1 MLFSFYSQHVLSYA
15 VHVLND
21 ERNSHDPASWSEAHR
36 LTIIKDDND
45 DCSKHEMY
53 VNHHQIRHPNFQ
65 YDCTKSTLTW
75 QQGSGDNFHAGNVF
89 FSGDATIGRGSMQV
103 GEHHTAVK
111 LTYLNPHYR
120 VSLSTNAGAALI
132 NNKLTWDT
140 DSDAWKNAEWVDS
153 GLIWSYALKEIKIV
167 GQVINY
173 TEVTFEDPKA
183 EDKTS
188 WVCDDSGGA
197 TFNDQCTTTLDKN
210 GRFVFTANDGVIPP
224 TYSRPTALDG
234 IKSVSPYQMAFDFDE
249 LAYNITGGA
258 MLVDQKD
265 ETGQVLAMKGVY
277 DQDPSIVG
285 NYVVSHDGVPRAQ
298 FGVSHGK
305 LVIRNQRIESSS
317 VKGSTLQWSNVPE
330 DLASEAG
337 LPTGGVMMFS
347 NRGQSASVQGEQKW
361 LAVHRF
367 VSPHIAVAASNL
379 NIYTLVNMD
388 PHEKKN
394 NDIEDIVQM
403 KSMDDF
409 YSVIKYYMKQDLR
422 ESFISAN
429 PPDIKDIREIAED
442 NPDDNKAFYRTLS
455 VPYLV
460 NALSSSPA
468 DDAKYLNGRR
478 AAKWLK
484 MKIADDKVFKNQSHQ
499 LYTRQWQKKF
509 PAMTDFLL
517 DQANNTAKYN
527 PFIKEDAE
535 KWVKEVREDI
545 GDDPDQ
551 QESLKK
557 FIAMIENLS
566 NYATTNGKYWAYT
579 LFRFLASPFYLGK
592 LKLQLMNPNTSS
604 ALTLD
609 VKRYT
614 AILAILDDRSQFAQQ
629 FLETLKIFQLTS
641 VLPEMLDY
649 EGNRKTFDIL
659 VEKAMKAFV
668 DKYIDSTDPEMAKR
682 AEEVQ
687 EVLKKKSLHDYLT
700 LFHASCSE
708 MAGAFQWDQ
717 FIGKFDNAVVRIFGK
732 AASAIGTLVGLAAAA
747 GGIVFLAT
755 GMIQWE
761 DLDGAEKASLLTP
774 LVSTFITVVKNIV
787 LRGLKASAVFESV
800 GTKLS
805 ALKCFVTGRG
815 FELIEYPEQ
824 FFSNG
829 FAKWLIKEGTEAPTF
844 MEVLFENAT
853 DLEAAYPR
861 LTKAFGRN
869 LDEFMA
875 TRFAA
880 ALAIV
885 NIVLSAIN
893 LANAETTMDEV
904 QDGLFLASGILELV
918 SAVAGWIAGSIAAES
933 TAATVLSTIA
943 SFAGP
948 LGILAAIAGV
958 IVLFVV
964 LGTHKDPET
973 PLHHFV
979 HNDAKD
985 EGFFMQHATDI
996 DYFQVISDES
1006 GKTRELGVA
1015 LHQEGNEDRCLSAL
1029 SDGSITISGITYDYD
1044 TILSIQTDED
1054 GYAKFLTLLYN
1065 PESKDSLEAVALTL
1079 DEGKLSMT
1087 GKNTDKPKT
1096 QLWIA
1101 ECQGDVQE
1109 DDDKHLI
1116 AASFYLKNAQ
1126 SQESGSTDYLTVV
1139 NGKVTVSSTP
1149 MKWKLVMKGM
1159 KPEWLNME
1167 DISITTS
1174 TKGRTFHNQL
1184 IQGGS
1189 KSNLTWHINP
1199 RLPDWLKLNETN
1211 GDISQTK
1218 TSPPVSAKES
1228 YTLTVRNALG
1238 SASDSFSIEVTG
1250 VKPNHLSMGNISMTT
1265 SSKRKTFKPYIS
1277 EPGSDNG
1284 REWTVS
1290 PILPKWLKINS
1301 TNGYIT
1307 QTDVNPTVFPPSD
1320 FTMTCKNDFGSAE
1333 TTFSIEVTQ
1342 A

>member
-1 MLFSFYSQHVLSYA
+1 MYT

-21 ERNSHDPASWSEAHR
+21 ESNSHDPASWSEAHR

-65 YDCTKSTLTW
+65 YDSTKSTLTW
-75 QQGSGDNFHAGNVF
+75 QQGRGDNFHAGNVL

-103 GEHHTAVK
+103 GEHNAAVK

-197 TFNDQCTTTLDKN
+197 TFNDQCTTTLDKK
-210 GRFVFTANDGVIPP
+210 GRFVFTASDGVIPP
-224 TYSRPTALDG
+224 TYSRPTAQDG
-234 IKSVSPYQMAFDFDE
+234 IKSVFPYQMAFDFDE

-347 NRGQSASVQGEQKW
+347 NRGQSASVQGVKTQ
-361 LAVHRF
+361 LTANRF
-367 VSPHIAVAASNL
+367 VSPHVAVAASNL

-388 PHEKKN
+388 PHEKIHD
-394 NDIEDIVQM
+394 DIEDVVQM

-409 YSVIKYYMKQDLR
+409 YSIIKYYMRPDLR
-422 ESFISAN
+422 EKFISAN

-442 NPDDNKAFYRTLS
+442 NPDANRAFYSNLS

-460 NALSSSPA
+460 NALSSSPD

-484 MKIADDKVFKNQSHQ
+484 MKIANNDVFNDQSHQ
-499 LYTRQWQKKF
+499 LYSRQWQQKF

-527 PFIKEDAE
+527 PMIEEDAE

-566 NYATTNGKYWAYT
+566 DYARTNGKYWAYT
-579 LFRFLASPFYLGK
+579 LFRYLASPFYLGK
-592 LKLQLMNPNTSS
+592 LKLQLINPNTSS

-609 VKRYT
+609 VKRFS
-614 AILAILDDRSQFAQQ
+614 AILTILDDRSQFARQ

-649 EGNRKTFDIL
+649 EGNRETFDIL
-659 VEKAMKAFV
+659 VEKVMEAFV
-668 DKYIDSTDPEMAKR
+668 DKYINSTDPEMAKR
-682 AEEVQ
+682 AEEI
-687 EVLKKKSLHDYLT
+687 EKILKNKSLHDYLQ
-700 LFHASCSE
+700 LFHATFSE
-708 MAGAFQWDQ
+708 LAGVFEWDQ
-717 FIGKFDNAVVRIFGK
+717 FIEKFDSAVVRFFGK
-732 AASAIGTLVGLAAAA
+732 AASGIATLVGLAAAA

-755 GMIQWE
+755 GMIQWK
-761 DLDGAEKASLLTP
+761 DLSDVQKASFITP
-774 LVSTFITVVKNIV
+774 LLSNFVLFVKTIAV
-787 LRGLKASAVFESV
+787 RGMKATAVFEVV
-800 GTKLS
+800 GSKWS
-805 ALKCFVTGRG
+805 AFKSFFTGKG
-815 FELIEYPEQ
+815 FELLESPEQ
-824 FFSNG
+824 YFSGG
-829 FAKWLIKEGTEAPTF
+829 FAKWLIKEGTEAPSDLEIIF
-844 MEVLFENAT
+844 NNAT

-885 NIVLSAIN
+885 NIVLSAIS
-893 LANAETTMDEV
+893 LANAETTMDKV

-933 TAATVLSTIA
+933 TAATVLSAIA
-943 SFAGP
+943 GFAGP
-948 LGILAAIAGV
+948 LGIIAAIAGV

-964 LGTHKDPET
+964 LFTHEDPET

-985 EGFFMQHATDI
+985 EGYFMQYATDI
-996 DYFQVISDES
+996 DYFQVISDEN

-1015 LHQEGNEDRCLSAL
+1015 LQQEGNEDKCLCAL

-1044 TILSIQTDED
+1044 TILSIQTDEN
-1054 GYAKFLTLLYN
+1054 GYAKILTLLYN
-1065 PESKDSLEAVALTL
+1065 PEGEDSLKAVALTL
-1079 DEGKLSMT
+1079 DGGKLSMT
-1087 GKNTDKPKT
+1087 GKNTKNPKT

-1101 ECQGDVQE
+1101 ECQKDVQE

-1126 SQESGSTDYLTVV
+1126 SQDSGSTDYLTVD

-1159 KPEWLNME
+1159 KPQWLTME

-1174 TKGRTFHNQL
+1174 TRGRTFHNQL

-1189 KSNLTWHINP
+1189 KSNLTWYVNP
-1199 RLPDWLKLNETN
+1199 PLPDWLKLNETN
-1211 GDISQTK
+1211 GDISQTE
-1218 TSPPVSAKES
+1218 TSLPVFAKKS

-1238 SASDSFSIEVTG
+1238 SASDGFSIEVTG
-1250 VKPNHLSMGNISMTT
+1250 VKPNYLSMGNISMTT
-1265 SSKRKTFKPYIS
+1265 SSKAETFKPYIS

-1307 QTDVNPTVFPPSD
+1307 QTDVNPTVFAPSD

>member
-1 MLFSFYSQHVLSYA
+1 
-15 VHVLND
+15 
-21 ERNSHDPASWSEAHR
+21 
-36 LTIIKDDND
+36 
-45 DCSKHEMY
+45 
-53 VNHHQIRHPNFQ
+53 
-65 YDCTKSTLTW
+65 
-75 QQGSGDNFHAGNVF
+75 
-89 FSGDATIGRGSMQV
+89 MQV
-103 GEHHTAVK
+103 GDHHTAVK

-120 VSLSTNAGAALI
+120 VSLSINAGAALI

-167 GQVINY
+167 GQVIDY

-183 EDKTS
+183 EDKT

-197 TFNDQCTTTLDKN
+197 TFNDQCTTTLDKK

-224 TYSRPTALDG
+224 KYSRSTSKDA
-234 IKSVSPYQMAFDFDE
+234 IKSVFPYQMAFDFDE

-317 VKGSTLQWSNVPE
+317 LKGSTLEWSNVPE

-347 NRGQSASVQGEQKW
+347 NKGQSASFHGKHKQ
-361 LAVHRF
+361 LTANRF
-367 VSPHIAVAASNL
+367 VSPHINVAVSNL

-394 NDIEDIVQM
+394 DDIEDIVQM

-409 YSVIKYYMKQDLR
+409 YSIIKYYMKPDLR
-422 ESFISAN
+422 ENFISAN

-442 NPDDNKAFYRTLS
+442 NPDVNRAFYRTLS

-460 NALSSSPA
+460 NALSSSPQ

-478 AAKWLK
+478 AEKWLK
-484 MKIADDKVFKNQSHQ
+484 LKIANDEVFKNQSHR
-499 LYTRQWQKKF
+499 LYARQWQMKF

-517 DQANNTAKYN
+517 DQANNAAKYN
-527 PFIKEDAE
+527 PLIEEDAK
-535 KWVKEVREDI
+535 KWMKEVREDI
-545 GDDPDQ
+545 GDDHDQ

-557 FIAMIENLS
+557 FIAMIKNLS
-566 NYATTNGKYWAYT
+566 DYARTNGKYWAYT

-614 AILAILDDRSQFAQQ
+614 AILTILDDRSQFAQQ
-629 FLETLKIFQLTS
+629 FLETLKIFQLSS

-649 EGNRKTFDIL
+649 EGNRETFDIL
-659 VEKAMKAFV
+659 VEKVMKAFV
-668 DKYIDSTDPEMAKR
+668 DKYINSTDPKMAKR
-682 AEEVQ
+682 AEEVN
-687 EVLKKKSLHDYLT
+687 EILKKDSLHDYLT
-700 LFHASCSE
+700 LFHATCSK

-717 FIGKFDNAVVRIFGK
+717 FIEKFDSAVVRFFGK

-761 DLDGAEKASLLTP
+761 NLSGAEQGSLLTP
-774 LVSTFITVVKNIV
+774 LVSNFIVLVKNIV

-805 ALKCFVTGRG
+805 AFKCFMTGRG
-815 FELIEYPEQ
+815 FEAIEYPEQ

-829 FAKWLIKEGTEAPTF
+829 FAKWLIEEGTETPTF
-844 MEVLFENAT
+844 MEVLFNNAT

-893 LANAETTMDEV
+893 LANAETTMDKV

-918 SAVAGWIAGSIAAES
+918 SAVATWIAGSLAAES
-933 TAATVLSTIA
+933 TAATVLSAIA
-943 SFAGP
+943 GFAGP

-985 EGFFMQHATDI
+985 KGFFMEHATDI
-996 DYFQVISDES
+996 DYFQIISDED

-1015 LHQEGNEDRCLSAL
+1015 MQQEGNEDKCLSAL
-1029 SDGSITISGITYDYD
+1029 FDGSITISGITYDYD
-1044 TILSIQTDED
+1044 TILSVQTDEN
-1054 GYAKFLTLLYN
+1054 GYAKILTVLYN
-1065 PESKDSLEAVALTL
+1065 PESKDSLKAVALTL
-1079 DEGKLSMT
+1079 DGGELSMT
-1087 GKNTDKPKT
+1087 EKNTDNPKK

-1139 NGKVTVSSTP
+1139 GGKVTVSSTP
-1149 MKWKLVMKGM
+1149 MKWKLAMKGM
-1159 KPEWLNME
+1159 KPEWLTME

-1174 TKGRTFHNQL
+1174 TRGRTFHNRI

-1189 KSNLTWHINP
+1189 KSNLTWNVNP
-1199 RLPDWLKLNETN
+1199 SLPDWLKLNENN
-1211 GDISQTK
+1211 GEISQTE
-1218 TSPPVSAKES
+1218 TSPPVFVKKS

-1238 SASDSFSIEVTG
+1238 KASDSFSIEVTG
-1250 VKPNHLSMGNISMTT
+1250 VKPNHLSMGNICMTT
-1265 SSKRKTFKPYIS
+1265 SSEAETFKPYIS

-1290 PILPKWLKINS
+1290 PMLPKWLEINS

-1307 QTDVNPTVFPPSD
+1307 QTDVNPTVFPSSD
-1320 FTMTCKNDFGSAE
+1320 FSMTCKNDFGSAE